1 MIAAFRRLAAR
12 SRLTKARHA
21 LASARAEHRAAC
33 ASCDTRRI
41 HTATTALQAANRAV
55 LAAEIAAEPIPYPM
69 PRRTGPT
76 AQGN

>member
-33 ASCDTRRI
+33 TSCDTRRI
-41 HTATTALQAANRAV
+41 HAATAALQSANRAV
-55 LAAEIAAEPIPYPM
+55 LAAEREALPAAQPL
-69 PRRTGPT
+69 PRPT
-76 AQGN
+76 MRRA

>member
-41 HTATTALQAANRAV
+41 HTATTTLQAANRAV
-55 LAAEIAAEPIPYPM
+55 LAAEREALPTPAPL
-69 PRRTGPT
+69 PRPT
-76 AQGN
+76 MRRA